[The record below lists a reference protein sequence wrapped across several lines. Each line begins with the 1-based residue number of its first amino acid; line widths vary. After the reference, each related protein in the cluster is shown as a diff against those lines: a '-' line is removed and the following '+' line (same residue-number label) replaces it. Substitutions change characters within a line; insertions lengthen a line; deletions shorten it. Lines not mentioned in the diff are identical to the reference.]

1 MSSWKWSTE
10 NCIRWKAWQKL
21 IHYNVFMKPKYG
33 TMYHFKSITE
43 INTLQCL
50 HEKQVWS
57 TEQHVNTLQCLH
69 ENEVQKIVSMK
80 SRQLIHD
87 NVFLKTKYKTLYHM
101 KSITE
106 INTLQCLHK
115 NEVQKIVS
123 HEKHDRN

>member
-43 INTLQCL
+43 INIL
-50 HEKQVWS
+50 HVF
-57 TEQHVNTLQCLH
+57 
-69 ENEVQKIVSMK
+69 MK
-80 SRQLIHD
+80 M
-87 NVFLKTKYKTLYHM
+87 KYRTLYHM

-106 INTLQCLHK
+106 INTLQCLHE
-115 NEVQKIVS
+115 NEVQNIVS
-123 HEKHDRN
+123 DEKHNRN